1 MPIDHLNS
9 YPWDPGIMIKDALE
23 LTEVDRVAMA
33 IKLTF
38 LEASWSSFNSFMILL
53 LLSIAL
59 DATLQLIILPL

>member
-1 MPIDHLNS
+1 
-9 YPWDPGIMIKDALE
+9 MIIDALE
-23 LTEVDRVAMA
+23 PTEVDRVTMA
-33 IKLTF
+33 SKLTF

>member
-1 MPIDHLNS
+1 MPIDYLNL
-9 YPWDPGIMIKDALE
+9 YPWDSGIIFTDALE
-23 LTEVDRVAMA
+23 LIEVDRVPMA
-33 IKLTF
+33 VKLTF

>member
-1 MPIDHLNS
+1 MPIDHLNL
-9 YPWDPGIMIKDALE
+9 YPWDSGIMIIDALE
-23 LTEVDRVAMA
+23 PTEVDRVPMA
-33 IKLTF
+33 SKLTF